1 MRVVQ
6 LLPTLSFGDAVSNDA
21 LALERVIADMG
32 YETGIYA
39 DIIGKRL
46 PAGAARKTQKL
57 AGLRSDDVI
66 IYHKST
72 GTDLDYRL
80 DRFRCRKLMIY
91 HNITPPEYFSPYNA
105 EAAAL
110 TAYGYEGLAH
120 LRERVEFCLADSE
133 YNKRE
138 LIRRRF
144 TCPIE
149 VRPVLIPFA
158 DYDRLPDGDMLDRL
172 GDGRTNILFVGR
184 IAPNKRQEELIRT
197 FYFYKKADP
206 TARLILAGSDAGF
219 GNYSARLKAYAK
231 ALGLEDVIFTGKISF
246 PEILSCYRTASVF
259 LCMSAHE
266 GFCVPLAEAMH
277 FNVPVIALDT
287 SAVAGTLGGSGFLIS
302 DSDPLLVSGVIER
315 VMNDGELRQQ
325 LINGQRERLADFSY
339 ERIRELFEKQLRKF
353 ISREL

>member
-6 LLPTLSFGDAVSNDA
+6 LLPTISFGDAVSNDA
-21 LALERVIADMG
+21 LALEKVIADMG

-46 PAGAARKTQKL
+46 PAGAARKTRKL
-57 AGLRSDDVI
+57 TGLRSDDVI

-80 DRFRCRKLMIY
+80 DRFRCRKMMIY
-91 HNITPPEYFSPYNA
+91 HNITPPEFFSPYNG

-120 LRERVEFCLADSE
+120 LKHRVDFCLADSE

-138 LIRRRF
+138 LVMRGF

-149 VRPVLIPFA
+149 VRPILIPFS
-158 DYDRLPDGDMLDRL
+158 DYDKAPDSAAMERF

-184 IAPNKRQEELIRT
+184 IAPNKRQEDLIRA
-197 FYFYKKADP
+197 FYFYKKTDP

-219 GNYSARLKAYAK
+219 GNYSDRLKAYAK
-231 ALGLEDVIFTGKISF
+231 ALGLEDVVFTGKISF
-246 PEILSCYRTASVF
+246 PEILACYRTASVF

-277 FNVPVIALDT
+277 FDVPVIALDT
-287 SAVAGTLGGSGFLIS
+287 TAIAGTLGGSGFLIN
-302 DSDPLLVSGVIER
+302 DSDPLFVSGVIER
-315 VMNDGELRQQ
+315 VVKDGELRQQ

-339 ERIRELFEKQLRKF
+339 DKIRELFEKQLGKF
-353 ISREL
+353 IGREL